1 MVKEDKGGKG
11 AQDVAKGFVSPL
23 EPKAKVKVKKAPV
36 EPKAKVR
43 GFSADLAAYLTAWR
57 TDKTTW
63 KFNKVLQ
70 AWALESCFNKDL
82 IDKNLFH
89 DLLPYI
95 GTVMGGAKERLIER
109 AQSLIDSE
117 VAESEN
123 TGVKR
128 ARKVLDKLTKQQQ
141 HEGDRKSASRKSDD
155 EA

>member
-1 MVKEDKGGKG
+1 MVKEDKGGKT
-11 AQDVAKGFVSPL
+11 QDVAKGFAPI
-23 EPKAKVKVKKAPV
+23 EPKAKPKKAPV

-43 GFSADLAAYLTAWR
+43 GFSADLAAYLTLWR
-57 TDKTTW
+57 TDKKSW

-70 AWALESCFNKDL
+70 AWALESCFSKDL

-95 GTVMGGAKERLIER
+95 GTVMGSARERVIER
-109 AQSLIDSE
+109 AQALIDSE

-123 TGVKR
+123 AGVKR
-128 ARKVLDKLTKQQQ
+128 ARKVIDKLTKQQQ
-141 HEGDRKSASRKSDD
+141 EGDKKSAARKSESDD